1 MELTTSIETINRQL
15 IDFYGI
21 DTVTGQAMWRVV
33 WSEDQFEHRR
43 GVYEDFSDAGLYLR
57 TVEEVRYV
65 PKYRQWIKEKYV
77 LERLVVVPEVNIAE
91 LPAAKISYEP
101 LYAFE
106 TEHGKYLPPRIDA
119 CQFVINTVLA
129 AQGKGS
135 LAKYKDPLSGVTHEE
150 QLAIKNQEIDILQA
164 ELFGNETNV
173 GDALA
178 HHSGV
183 SVPHNYK
190 KEN

>member
-1 MELTTSIETINRQL
+1 MELTQSIETINNQL
-15 IDFYGI
+15 IDFFGI

-43 GVYEDFSDAGLYLR
+43 GIYEDFSDAGLYLR

-91 LPAAKISYEP
+91 LPAAKITYEP
-101 LYAFE
+101 MYTFE
-106 TEHGKYLPPRIDA
+106 TESGKYLPPRIDA
-119 CQFVINTVLA
+119 CQFVINAVLA

-135 LAKYKDPLSGVTHEE
+135 LSKYKDPLSGVTQEE
-150 QLAIKNQEIDILQA
+150 YLAIKNREVDILQA
-164 ELFGNETNV
+164 ELFGNETDI

-178 HHSGV
+178 HHEGV

>member
-1 MELTTSIETINRQL
+1 MELTQSIETINNQL

-21 DTVTGQAMWRVV
+21 DTITGQSMWRVV
-33 WSEDQFEHRR
+33 WSNDQFEHRR
-43 GVYEDFSDAGLYLR
+43 GVYDDFTDSGIYLR

-65 PKYRQWIKEKYV
+65 PKYKQWIKDKYV
-77 LERLVVVPEVNIAE
+77 LERLVVIPEANIAE

-101 LYAFE
+101 MYTFE
-106 TEHGKYLPPRIDA
+106 TESGKYLPPRIDA

-135 LAKYKDPLSGVTHEE
+135 LAKYKDPLSGVTKEE
-150 QLAIKNQEIDILQA
+150 MLAIKNQEIDTLQE
-164 ELFGNETNV
+164 ELFGNETDI

-178 HHSGV
+178 HHEGV